1 MKIIHVIIGLESGGA
16 EATLYKILTKNKK
29 KISHMVISMTGPGFY
44 GKKIESNGVIVKYLN
59 MKSPISIF
67 LGLFKMGKIFLN
79 EKPDI
84 VQTWLHQA
92 DFIAGLIA
100 KIVGVKKIVWNIRTT
115 AVNWGNYSFLTILFA
130 RLCGYFCQNIPKI
143 IITCAKQAKKNHLNI
158 GYPNKFCLIHNGVDT
173 EKFSINLSNRIK
185 FRKENNISQDTFL
198 IGLVAR
204 FHPVKNHLSF
214 LKTIKEILVT
224 NKDIKCVLIGKN
236 INYQNKQLKNLI
248 EHSKINE
255 KIILIEETSDINKVM
270 NGLDINV
277 LPSLYGE
284 TCPNALIE
292 AMSSGTPCVASN
304 LGEIKEII
312 NKFGWTVDPGNSLQ
326 LKESILDAINL
337 KSQNNKE
344 WESLCINCSTHIKNN
359 FSINKMIKSYEF
371 LWLNRV

>member
-1 MKIIHVIIGLESGGA
+1 M
-16 EATLYKILTKNKK
+16 
-29 KISHMVISMTGPGFY
+29 
-44 GKKIESNGVIVKYLN
+44 
-59 MKSPISIF
+59 
-67 LGLFKMGKIFLN
+67 
-79 EKPDI
+79 
-84 VQTWLHQA
+84 
-92 DFIAGLIA
+92 
-100 KIVGVKKIVWNIRTT
+100 
-115 AVNWGNYSFLTILFA
+115 
-130 RLCGYFCQNIPKI
+130 
-143 IITCAKQAKKNHLNI
+143 NI

-173 EKFSINLSNRIK
+173 EKFSLNLSNRIK

>member
-1 MKIIHVIIGLESGGA
+1 MDE
-16 EATLYKILTKNKK
+16 
-29 KISHMVISMTGPGFY
+29 
-44 GKKIESNGVIVKYLN
+44 KY
-59 MKSPISIF
+59 I
-67 LGLFKMGKIFLN
+67 
-79 EKPDI
+79 
-84 VQTWLHQA
+84 
-92 DFIAGLIA
+92 
-100 KIVGVKKIVWNIRTT
+100 
-115 AVNWGNYSFLTILFA
+115 
-130 RLCGYFCQNIPKI
+130 
-143 IITCAKQAKKNHLNI
+143 KNHL
-158 GYPNKFCLIHNGVDT
+158 F
-173 EKFSINLSNRIK
+173 
-185 FRKENNISQDTFL
+185 
-198 IGLVAR
+198 
-204 FHPVKNHLSF
+204 
-214 LKTIKEILVT
+214 
-224 NKDIKCVLIGKN
+224 
-236 INYQNKQLKNLI
+236 
-248 EHSKINE
+248 
-255 KIILIEETSDINKVM
+255 